1 MQGGKNRIFPKEMNA
16 NRFFWDSHLLE
27 IWSNHFFPF
36 MGPYGGSVAT
46 DSVSKLMRKCSDIE
60 AQDRNETKT
69 FWCVP
74 KLFSQKGNV
83 SLYFKN
89 FKTKPKRFVVF
100 QNFLKG
106 RYYVFQELKNKTKRF
121 GLFQQILLAKQ
132 NFLNVLK
139 NLKTKQIIYL

>member
-1 MQGGKNRIFPKEMNA
+1 MQGGKNWIFPKEMNA

-27 IWSNHFFPF
+27 IWSNQFFPF
-36 MGPYGGSVAT
+36 MGPYGGSVAM
-46 DSVSKLMRKCSDIE
+46 DSVSKRMHKCFDIE

-74 KLFSQKGNV
+74 KKIFQKGNV
-83 SLYFKN
+83 SLFFKN
-89 FKTKPKRFVVF
+89 FKTNQHVLLCSRFFKRNVTMYSK
-100 QNFLKG
+100 NLKTK
-106 RYYVFQELKNKTKRF
+106 QKRF
-121 GLFQQILLAKQ
+121 GLFQQIFLAKQ